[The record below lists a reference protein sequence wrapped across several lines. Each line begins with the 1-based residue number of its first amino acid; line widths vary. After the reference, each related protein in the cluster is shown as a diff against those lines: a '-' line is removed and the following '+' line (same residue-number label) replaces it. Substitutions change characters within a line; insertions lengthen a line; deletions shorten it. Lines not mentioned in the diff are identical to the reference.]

1 MIDFEVDLVVPFVD
15 NKDKVWL
22 KMHNDYCQK
31 HPHEAR
37 KTDTKSVRFDDMGLF
52 RFMIEGVYKFMP
64 FIRKIHLIVSNKE
77 QVPYYIDLSKVN
89 IVLHKDI
96 IPAKFLPTFNS
107 TTIEMFIHNIP
118 DLAEHFI
125 YSNDDMY
132 PIGNLTKEDFFTE
145 DGKIKMSY
153 SNEMLADSSSE
164 FRQVCHNN
172 QLYICN
178 SFKFPY
184 VKNEFIKPK
193 HTMTPMIKSHVALV
207 RNKNKN
213 IIDSNI
219 SAFRTSLQHNQYI
232 YPIYEIL
239 SGNCLE
245 SPINFSYIDF
255 DCGKDEIVKEISSMN
270 RQIICIND
278 VTTKKRV
285 EISLH
290 KIEIVNAFKEVLR
303 K

>member
-1 MIDFEVDLVVPFVD
+1 MIDFDVDLVIPFV
-15 NKDKVWL
+15 NNREKVWL
-22 KMHNDYCQK
+22 RTYNEYCNK
-31 HPHEAR
+31 N
-37 KTDTKSVRFDDMGLF
+37 KGKICTDSNSVRFDDIGFF
-52 RFMIEGVYKFMP
+52 RFMLMGVKKFMP
-64 FIRKIHLIVSNKE
+64 FIRKAHLIVSNIE
-77 QVPYYIDLSKVN
+77 QVPPYIDKEKTN

-96 IPAKFLPTFNS
+96 IPSKFLPTFNS

-118 DLAEHFI
+118 DLSEHFI

-145 DGKIKMSY
+145 DGKIKMNY
-153 SNEMLADSSSE
+153 SNEMLADSSGE

-172 QLYICN
+172 QLYVCN

-184 VKNEFIKPK
+184 TKKEFIKPK
-193 HTMTPMIKSHVALV
+193 HTMTPMVKSHVTLV
-207 RNKNKN
+207 RNKNAN

-255 DCGKDEIVKEISSMN
+255 DDGKDKIIKEILN
-270 RQIICIND
+270 ENNQIICIND
-278 VTTKKRV
+278 VSTKKRT
-285 EISLH
+285 EIILN
-290 KIEIVNAFKEVLR
+290 KIEIVNAFNEKLR
-303 K
+303 